1 MAQKI
6 NLNELLS
13 DVTAYEPTLLRVPM
27 ETTELLPE
35 EQLRAATVK
44 TAQDILKRSGVK
56 QQWLKSADDEEAQDV
71 FMDHVALNPKAQTNT
86 QALKPAAILKLEA
99 LLNEYD
105 WNIVQHAD
113 QIRTLV
119 TNKLIELSDHREAR
133 VQLKA
138 IELLGKLADVG
149 MFVDKQEITYKHQSG
164 DELQKKLQDK
174 LGILIQGEVTARG
187 IEDVG

>member
-6 NLNELLS
+6 NLNDILS
-13 DVTAYEPTLLRVPM
+13 DVTPYEPTLLRIPM

-35 EQLRAATVK
+35 EQLRAATLK

-56 QQWLKSADDEEAQDV
+56 QEWLKTTDEDEVQEV
-71 FMDHVALNPKAQTNT
+71 FMDHVTLNPKAQLNT
-86 QALKPAAILKLEA
+86 QQMKPAAIVKLEA
-99 LLNEYD
+99 ILTEYD
-105 WNIVQHAD
+105 WTIVQHAD

-149 MFVDKQEITYKHQSG
+149 MFVDKQEITYKHQSS
-164 DELQKKLQDK
+164 DDLQKKLQDK

-187 IEDVG
+187 IEPDA

>member
-1 MAQKI
+1 
-6 NLNELLS
+6 
-13 DVTAYEPTLLRVPM
+13 M

-35 EQLRAATVK
+35 EQLRAATLK

-56 QQWLKSADDEEAQDV
+56 QEWLKTTDEDEVQEV
-71 FMDHVALNPKAQTNT
+71 FMDHVTLNPKAQLNT
-86 QALKPAAILKLEA
+86 QQMKPAAIVKLEA
-99 LLNEYD
+99 ILTEYD
-105 WNIVQHAD
+105 WTIVQHAD

-149 MFVDKQEITYKHQSG
+149 MFVDKQEITYKHQSS
-164 DELQKKLQDK
+164 DDLQKKLQDK

-187 IEDVG
+187 IEPDA